1 MFTQFIDCQWP
12 TGLAPGGYSNK
23 SSYPT
28 DLPLAATT
36 TNLSTQQIC
45 PDGCNNKS
53 IYIYSTNQPLVAAT
67 TNLSTQQI
75 CPGGCNNKY
84 IYPTDL
90 PQVATT
96 TNLSPQQICPGW
108 LQQQIY
114 LPNRFA
120 PGGYNKPISP
130 TDLPLVATTT
140 NLSPQQICPGWL
152 QQQIWPH
159 LPNRLA
165 PGGYNKTS
173 DPIYPTDWPLV
184 AITHQTHLLIGLA
197 SGSSALNLIQSS
209 KWTHP
214 WSAYRM
220 RGEPEDARRGPPPS
234 PPWWNLWLSA
244 DHCSAGLQSPH
255 WNQASTTAEI
265 N

>member
-1 MFTQFIDCQWP
+1 M
-12 TGLAPGGYSNK
+12 
-23 SSYPT
+23 
-28 DLPLAATT
+28 
-36 TNLSTQQIC
+36 
-45 PDGCNNKS
+45 
-53 IYIYSTNQPLVAAT
+53 AAT

-75 CPGGCNNKY
+75 CPWWLQQQIYLLNRSAPGGCNNKSAPGGCNSKY

-90 PQVATT
+90 P
-96 TNLSPQQICPGW
+96 
-108 LQQQIY
+108 
-114 LPNRFA
+114 
-120 PGGYNKPISP
+120 
-130 TDLPLVATTT
+130 LVAPT
-140 NLSPQQICPGWL
+140 NISPQQICPGWL

-184 AITHQTHLLIGLA
+184 AMTHQTHLPIGLA
-197 SGSSALNLIQSS
+197 PGSSVLNLIQSS

-255 WNQASTTAEI
+255 WNQASTTADI
-265 N
+265 NQKQNLDACVYVCMHMRMHTRVSLYMFDFCFVSLIFVHVH